1 MKAVVLCPY
10 FYLSESSL
18 SLCLTDWLVEFDQT
32 GLQRLTWIC
41 SLLLLSV
48 TMIEYI
54 TELWE
59 SHIGIYSP
67 QPLSP
72 PLARSLPPSLAL
84 SLSLFLSWETELKAT
99 KSLLLDS
106 VAVQMIKIMPKNS
119 FVLKLSFCHL
129 LIIYKILS

>member
-1 MKAVVLCPY
+1 MKAVVLWPY

-72 PLARSLPPSLAL
+72 PLPRSLSFSP
-84 SLSLFLSWETELKAT
+84 FLSWETELKAT

-106 VAVQMIKIMPKNS
+106 VAVQMIKTMPKNS